1 MIFSSTGLIQQF
13 LDFLGV
19 QLQTAD
25 SYYIAFVTVGA
36 LGVVLV
42 AFVLSFIFKLLV
54 YIRKN

>member
-1 MIFSSTGLIQQF
+1 MNFSSSGLIQQF

-25 SYYIAFVTVGA
+25 SYYIAFVTVAA

-42 AFVLSFIFKLLV
+42 VLVLSFIFKLLV